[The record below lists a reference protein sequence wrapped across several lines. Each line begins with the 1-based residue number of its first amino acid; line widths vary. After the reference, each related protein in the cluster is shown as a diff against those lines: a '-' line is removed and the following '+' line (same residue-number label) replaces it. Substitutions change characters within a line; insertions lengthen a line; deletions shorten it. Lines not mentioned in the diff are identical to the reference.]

1 MDISSTIISLIG
13 GLGLF
18 LYGMKLMGD
27 GLENAAGE
35 KLKGFLEKITS
46 NPVKGI
52 LVGTIVTS
60 IIQSSS
66 ATTVMVVG
74 FVNAGLMSLYQAAG
88 VIMGANI
95 GTTITAQLVAFNL
108 SATAPIFVGL
118 GAAITLF
125 SKSKKNREIGH
136 IVLGFGILFMGLE
149 IMGTALSPLS
159 KAPEFKNMIVALSHN
174 PFLGILVGMIATGII
189 QSSSATTSI
198 LITIAGSGVIPLQ
211 AAIPVLFGTNIGT
224 CVTALLASIGTNK
237 TAKKAALI
245 HLTFNVVGTVIFF
258 ILLKPFIIL
267 VQLLSGNA
275 DIKRQIANAHTIF
288 NIINTFILAWF
299 IPLLIKFV
307 NKLIPG
313 EDETEKMGTK
323 FIDER
328 FLETPAVAIGQTVKE
343 IIRMANKAKE
353 NLELS
358 MDAFRTNDNKL
369 IEKVFENENL
379 INILEREIVSFL
391 TKISNKE
398 VPAGQSEV
406 ITSMYHIVNDIE
418 RIGDHAENLAELA
431 QEKILKKLEFSDDAL
446 NDLDHMFNYTISALD
461 KSISSFENNDS
472 YAAQDVLKIEERI
485 DSLEKELRKTHIKR
499 LNNGSCNAYSGTI
512 FLDIISNLER
522 VGDHATNI
530 AEVIFNH

>member
-108 SATAPIFVGL
+108 SAIAPIFVGL

-159 KAPEFKNMIVALSHN
+159 EAPEFKNMIVTLSHN
-174 PFLGILVGMIATGII
+174 PLLGILVGLVATGII

-198 LITIAGSGVIPLQ
+198 LITIAGSGIIPLE

-237 TAKKAALI
+237 TAKKQ
-245 HLTFNVVGTVIFF
+245 
-258 ILLKPFIIL
+258 P
-267 VQLLSGNA
+267 
-275 DIKRQIANAHTIF
+275 
-288 NIINTFILAWF
+288 
-299 IPLLIKFV
+299 
-307 NKLIPG
+307 
-313 EDETEKMGTK
+313 
-323 FIDER
+323 
-328 FLETPAVAIGQTVKE
+328 
-343 IIRMANKAKE
+343 
-353 NLELS
+353 
-358 MDAFRTNDNKL
+358 
-369 IEKVFENENL
+369 
-379 INILEREIVSFL
+379 
-391 TKISNKE
+391 
-398 VPAGQSEV
+398 
-406 ITSMYHIVNDIE
+406 
-418 RIGDHAENLAELA
+418 
-431 QEKILKKLEFSDDAL
+431 
-446 NDLDHMFNYTISALD
+446 
-461 KSISSFENNDS
+461 
-472 YAAQDVLKIEERI
+472 
-485 DSLEKELRKTHIKR
+485 
-499 LNNGSCNAYSGTI
+499 
-512 FLDIISNLER
+512 
-522 VGDHATNI
+522 
-530 AEVIFNH
+530 